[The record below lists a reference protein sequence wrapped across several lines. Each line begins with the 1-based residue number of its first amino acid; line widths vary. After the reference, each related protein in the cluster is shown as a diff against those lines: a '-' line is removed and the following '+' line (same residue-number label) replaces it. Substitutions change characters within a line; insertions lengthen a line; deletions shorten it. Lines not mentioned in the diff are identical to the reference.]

1 MKRKLKSMN
10 ASTETELLQLHL
22 DVEFMK
28 NPVEVKRL
36 VEVNLQRSEVL
47 ATNVV
52 VQDIIHLIVM
62 LQRM

>member
-1 MKRKLKSMN
+1 MN